1 MALQPLML
9 ATDSGLK
16 PRIIAGSL
24 GLAIIVSLIFI
35 AVAYRLSTELG
46 VDVQTESVE
55 TRANTLVHALE
66 CDAEN
71 HTHRGLNTSYL
82 EHLVAQN
89 FNDASILVIWN
100 GQTKQYGQRHGNS
113 IARSMT
119 PSCDDLHVTF
129 RET

>member
-1 MALQPLML
+1 MPLHPLLL

-46 VDVQTESVE
+46 LEVQTESVE

-66 CDAEN
+66 FDAEN
-71 HTHRGLNTSYL
+71 HTHDGLNTQYL

-89 FNDASILVIWN
+89 FNDASILVTFN
-100 GQTKQYGQRHGNS
+100 DQTRQYGL
-113 IARSMT
+113 IPA
-119 PSCDDLHVTF
+119 DALAA
-129 RET
+129 